1 MKYSIKRFKKF
12 ESKLN
17 ITEEDIV
24 EIFQDYLDLLDG
36 EKLNIEIDENFVV
49 IKIKNDSWVTDKS
62 GIQVTKTLG
71 IMWSE
76 LSNSIE
82 MLCNVHG
89 LNLEGSTY
97 KIYDDGSLKF
107 INIVLSPKSS
117 KVHDSGLNF
126 TFRDIN
132 DFVAREG
139 GYEVYVLDSE
149 KKMIFSINKI
159 VAETNR
165 NVIQTYGGV
174 NTLTTSTLDDF
185 ESCIRTSRDG
195 EELRHSVSF
204 KLDVRKRTISDI
216 MEMPIFINYGR
227 GIKKPSKITKGT
239 DIEDPSIIEQLEEF
253 TRLDSCVIL
262 VVE

>member
-24 EIFQDYLDLLDG
+24 EIFQDYLDLLED
-36 EKLNIEIDENFVV
+36 EKLNIEIDENF
-49 IKIKNDSWVTDKS
+49 ITINIENGSWVTDKS

-97 KIYDDGSLKF
+97 KIYDDGSLKS
-107 INIVLSPKSS
+107 INIVLSLKSS

-149 KKMIFSINKI
+149 KKMILSINKI

-165 NVIQTYGGV
+165 NVIQAYYGID
-174 NTLTTSTLDDF
+174 TLSTSDLHDF

-195 EELRHSVSF
+195 EELRYSVSF
-204 KLDVRKRTISDI
+204 KLDVRKRAISDI
-216 MEMPIFINYGR
+216 MEMPIFINYQH
-227 GIKKPSKITKGT
+227 GIKKLSRIIEGT
-239 DIEDPSIIEQLEEF
+239 DIKDQSIIDQLEDF
-253 TRLDSCVIL
+253 TRLDYCVIL

>member
-1 MKYSIKRFKKF
+1 MIKSFKKF

-36 EKLNIEIDENFVV
+36 EKLDIEIDENFVA
-49 IKIKNDSWVTDKS
+49 IKIENDSWVSDKS

-71 IMWSE
+71 IMWSQ

-97 KIYDDGSLKF
+97 KIYDDGSLKS

-117 KVHDSGLNF
+117 KTRDNGLNF
-126 TFRDIN
+126 TLRDVN
-132 DFVAREG
+132 DFVDREG
-139 GYEVYVLDSE
+139 GYEIYILDSE
-149 KKMIFSINKI
+149 KKMILSINRI

-165 NVIQTYGGV
+165 NVIQTYDGV
-174 NTLTTSTLDDF
+174 NTLSASALHDF

-195 EELRHSVSF
+195 KELRHSVSF

-216 MEMPIFINYGR
+216 MEMPIFINYQR
-227 GIKKPSKITKGT
+227 GVKRFSRIIKGT
-239 DIEDPSIIEQLEEF
+239 DIEDPYITEQLEDF